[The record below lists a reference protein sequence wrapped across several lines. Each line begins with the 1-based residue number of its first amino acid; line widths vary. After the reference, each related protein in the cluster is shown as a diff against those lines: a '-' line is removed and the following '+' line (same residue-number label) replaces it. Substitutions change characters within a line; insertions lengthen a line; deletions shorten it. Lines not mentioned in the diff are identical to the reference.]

1 MVPRKVITGL
11 DDVARDCFGRVP
23 VIPRSAICASVA
35 ALDDYAPGAADR
47 GDALAASGGS
57 ANAIA
62 FPSGSGTF
70 TWRTPFE

>member
-1 MVPRKVITGL
+1 MAGASFPQASDGL
-11 DDVARDCFGRVP
+11 DRRPSLRCRHRRQVCGQGSSQRCEVP
-23 VIPRSAICASVA
+23 V
-35 ALDDYAPGAADR
+35 APDR
-47 GDALAASGGS
+47 GDALAGSGGS